1 MQNAERFKYLF
12 YKHLE
17 KAVTTE
23 ERAELTQYTIT
34 DQYADILKSLITE
47 TFNEEW
53 GSIEQS
59 QESADR
65 VFRAIMESADDAVNH
80 REPVPFWKRNRSR
93 IAAAASIVL
102 IISLTIILNLPKQV
116 AKPPVDA
123 ASQSATIKSNDIA
136 PGGNKAML
144 TLADGSKINL
154 DSANNGALTQQGNI
168 RVTKLQDGK
177 LVYNQDGSFPS
188 TTEEV
193 AYNTVSTPRGGQYQ
207 LTLAD
212 GSQVWL
218 NAASSIRFPTS
229 FTGKERKVEITGEA
243 YFEVAKN
250 AAMPFKVSIAG
261 GRQEVEVLGTHFNI
275 NAFDDEQVI
284 RTTLLEGSVKVS
296 TPSPL
301 ERVGVR
307 LRPGQQ
313 ATLNANARINIVN
326 AVDTDEVIAWKNG
339 KFQFGDGADIKT
351 VMRQV
356 ARWYDVDIEYKGAVS
371 GRIGGTISRNV
382 NVSQVFKML
391 EMTGTA
397 KFRIEGKKILVTQ

>member
-17 KAVTTE
+17 KAITTE

-34 DQYADILKSLITE
+34 DQYADILKSSITE
-47 TFNEEW
+47 TFNKEW

-65 VFRAIMESADDAVNH
+65 VFRAIMDSANEALAEQKLVL
-80 REPVPFWKRNRSR
+80 FWRRNRSR

-102 IISLTIILNLPKQV
+102 IISVTIFLNLSKQ
-116 AKPPVDA
+116 AATPPVVTA
-123 ASQSATIKSNDIA
+123 NQNATIKGNDIA
-136 PGGNKAML
+136 PGGNKAIL
-144 TLADGSKINL
+144 TLADGSQINL

-177 LVYNQDGSFPS
+177 LVYNQDGSFLS
-188 TTEEV
+188 TTAEV

-218 NAASSIRFPTS
+218 NAASSIRFPAS

-250 AAMPFKVSIAG
+250 TAMPFRVSIAG

-275 NAFDDEQVI
+275 NAFDDEELI
-284 RTTLLEGSVKVS
+284 KTTLLEGSVKVS

-313 ATLNANARINIVN
+313 STLSADARINILN
-326 AVDTDEVIAWKNG
+326 AIDTDEVMAWKNG
-339 KFQFGDGADIKT
+339 KFQFGEGADVKA

-356 ARWYDVDIEYKGAVS
+356 ARWYDVDVEYKGTVT

-382 NVSQVFKML
+382 NASQVFKML
-391 EMTGTA
+391 EMTGTV
-397 KFRIEGKKILVTQ
+397 KFRIEGKKIIITQ